1 VEVALTSNG
10 SSDAWVTLQ
19 GLFDLAVGGFEEAKN
34 GFKRAIE
41 SESDNVE
48 ARRSAMS
55 AAIGFGETD

>member
-1 VEVALTSNG
+1 MDRVVHER
-10 SSDAWVTLQ
+10 TLQ
-19 GLFDLAVGGFEEAKN
+19 GLFDLAVGRFEEAKN

-41 SESDNVE
+41 LESDNVE